1 MKPSLDATL
10 IYLQKMAPYPRQLH
24 GCLDVDFPLLLVHK
38 YFSPMEI
45 FFRQAVWVLRLH
57 PLQILSAA
65 QLLLSE

>member
-45 FFRQAVWVLRLH
+45 FFR
-57 PLQILSAA
+57 
-65 QLLLSE
+65 